1 MMQLYP
7 IVYVQWQKYLTK
19 TNLIKTVMG
28 YFDLVK
34 IALFF
39 SSWYQNFC
47 FSGYVRLSF
56 DQISKILFPN

>member
-1 MMQLYP
+1 M
-7 IVYVQWQKYLTK
+7 K
-19 TNLIKTVMG
+19 TNLIKTVTG

-39 SSWYQNFC
+39 SSWYQNFY

-56 DQISKILFPN
+56 DQISKILLPN